1 MTKSVLVMLDVKSG
15 QLCAFPPG
23 LSTAG
28 LAGNLYRKGWAQEY
42 LYDSCIPTLPTDDP
56 ITKMCQ

>member
-1 MTKSVLVMLDVKSG
+1 MTKSVLLIFDVKSG

-23 LSTAG
+23 LITAG
-28 LAGNLYRKGWAQEY
+28 LADTLYRNGWAQEY
-42 LYDSCIPTLPTDDP
+42 LYDSCIPTLPTDER